1 MNRETQI
8 QNLSREQNRAL
19 FLDRDGVINV
29 NYGYVYHAEN
39 FEFIDGIFDVA
50 RAAHSFNYKLII
62 ITNQSGIAR
71 GFFTEKEL
79 NKFHKMMNFILKK
92 KGGIIDKLYYCP
104 YHPNGKIKKYKRKSN
119 LRKPD
124 NGMLLKAMKQFKLHP
139 SECVMIGDQRSDYL
153 CAKKSKVYFEYKKK
167 YALDIQ
173 VNNVLKKF
181 NGK

>member
-1 MNRETQI
+1 MI
-8 QNLSREQNRAL
+8 KC
-19 FLDRDGVINV
+19 FFFDRDGVLIK
-29 NYGYVYHAEN
+29 NYGYLN
-39 FEFIDGIFDVA
+39 DI
-50 RAAHSFNYKLII
+50 SKLKWLKGAINSTKILNKKKIRVII

-92 KGGIIDKLYYCP
+92 KGGIIDKFYYCP
-104 YHPNGKIKKYKRKSN
+104 FHPNGIIKKYKRKSN
-119 LRKPD
+119 LRKPG

>member
-1 MNRETQI
+1 MI
-8 QNLSREQNRAL
+8 KC
-19 FLDRDGVINV
+19 FFFDRDGVLIK
-29 NYGYVYHAEN
+29 NYGYLN
-39 FEFIDGIFDVA
+39 DI
-50 RAAHSFNYKLII
+50 SKLKWLKGAINSTKILNKKKIRVII

-104 YHPNGKIKKYKRKSN
+104 YHPNGKIQKYKRKSN

-181 NGK
+181 NDK

>member
-1 MNRETQI
+1 MI
-8 QNLSREQNRAL
+8 KC
-19 FLDRDGVINV
+19 FFFDRDGVLIK
-29 NYGYVYHAEN
+29 NYGYLN
-39 FEFIDGIFDVA
+39 DI
-50 RAAHSFNYKLII
+50 SKLKWLKGAINSTKILNKKKIRVII

-104 YHPNGKIKKYKRKSN
+104 YHPNGKIQKYKRKSN
-119 LRKPD
+119 LRK
-124 NGMLLKAMKQFKLHP
+124 
-139 SECVMIGDQRSDYL
+139 DQRSDYL

-181 NGK
+181 NDK

>member
-1 MNRETQI
+1 MI
-8 QNLSREQNRAL
+8 KC
-19 FLDRDGVINV
+19 FFFDRDGVLIK
-29 NYGYVYHAEN
+29 NYGYLN
-39 FEFIDGIFDVA
+39 DI
-50 RAAHSFNYKLII
+50 SKLKWLKGAINSTKILNKKKIRVII

-181 NGK
+181 NDK

>member
-1 MNRETQI
+1 MI
-8 QNLSREQNRAL
+8 KC
-19 FLDRDGVINV
+19 FFFDRDGVLIK
-29 NYGYVYHAEN
+29 NYGYLN
-39 FEFIDGIFDVA
+39 DI
-50 RAAHSFNYKLII
+50 SKLKWLKGAINSTKILNKKKIRVII

-119 LRKPD
+119 LRKPS